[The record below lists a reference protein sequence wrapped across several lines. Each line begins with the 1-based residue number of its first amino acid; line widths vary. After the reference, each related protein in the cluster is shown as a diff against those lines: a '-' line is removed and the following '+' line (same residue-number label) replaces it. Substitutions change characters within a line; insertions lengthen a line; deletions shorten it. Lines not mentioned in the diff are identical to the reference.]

1 MTGFVD
7 MRPVMTSKYASDL
20 GRDALSACAKPRTAQ
35 HVVVHPR
42 NAGCGGLKETRP
54 ASREGF
60 RAARNSPISAVTIV
74 CGFSPGRRL
83 LPQGERGQGVRWPSH
98 GLAGE
103 PGPAPS
109 AGLSAQGG
117 PSGPAAVRTADLGS
131 ASSSSSRSGA
141 GEGTKRWSPA
151 PADRLW
157 PRQRAKAAMVSSV
170 LGARNVPRRA

>member
-1 MTGFVD
+1 

-83 LPQGERGQGVRWPSH
+83 LPQGERGQGVRWPSR

-117 PSGPAAVRTADLGS
+117 PSGPAAVLTARQGS

-141 GEGTKRWSPA
+141 GAGDKTVVASACGPVVATTAREGRYGVVRPGSAGCTP
-151 PADRLW
+151 
-157 PRQRAKAAMVSSV
+157 PRMTER
-170 LGARNVPRRA
+170 G